1 MTLVFFSYS
10 HKDEQLRDDLE
21 VQLTMLK
28 REGLIE
34 AWHDRR
40 IPAGSNLDDAIS
52 SKLEEAEVILLLA
65 SPDFLASEYCWG
77 TEVQRAMERHDSG
90 DAIVV
95 PVILRPCEWTRAP
108 FGKLLA
114 TPRDGK
120 PVTAWSDRDEAF
132 LDVARRVRAAIDER
146 NSGTRPNATTRPS
159 APTTATAPR
168 APQVRSSNLSV
179 KKQFTDADADKF
191 LINSFEFLAEFFE
204 GSLGALQERS
214 PEITTRFRRINA
226 NVFTATA
233 YLHGQKQA
241 GCTIWFGGDAFMGG
255 INYAANDSGA
265 TKTINESLTVEAG
278 DHELHFQ
285 ARMGGFHGTRD
296 RKLTAEQAAEQLWG
310 GFMEPFQ
317 RR

>member
-28 REGLIE
+28 REGLID

-40 IPAGSNLDDAIS
+40 IPAGTNLDDAIS

-90 DAIVV
+90 EAVV
-95 PVILRPCEWTRAP
+95 IPVILRPCEWNRAP

-114 TPRDGK
+114 TPRDGQ

-132 LDVARRVRAAIDER
+132 LDVARRVRAGIEQRNNGAHHAII
-146 NSGTRPNATTRPS
+146 RPS
-159 APTTATAPR
+159 APRTDTAPR

-179 KKQFTDADADKF
+179 KKHFTDADADKF
-191 LINSFEFLAEFFE
+191 LISSFEFLAEFFE
-204 GSLGALQERS
+204 GSLGALQDRS
-214 PEITTRFRRINA
+214 PEVKTRFRRINA
-226 NVFTATA
+226 NSFTATA
-233 YLHGQKQA
+233 YLHGKKKA
-241 GCTIWFGGDAFMGG
+241 GCTIWFGGDSFSGG
-255 INYAANDSGA
+255 INYAADDSGA

-285 ARMGGFHGTRD
+285 SLMGGFHGTRD

-310 GFMEPFQ
+310 SFMEPLQ